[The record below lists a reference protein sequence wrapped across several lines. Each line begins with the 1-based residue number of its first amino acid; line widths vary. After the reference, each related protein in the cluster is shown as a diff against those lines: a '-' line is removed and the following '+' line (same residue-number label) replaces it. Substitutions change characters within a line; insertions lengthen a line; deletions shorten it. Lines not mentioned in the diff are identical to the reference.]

1 MLTPGVKLRPQE
13 VPPLCLPS
21 ATWIVRPLTVWLLLP
36 QQVLEQVPMVL
47 LEQFHVS
54 KQCVVINI
62 NAEFTML
69 LSACH
74 FINQPTHLPVS
85 LCSYVDL
92 YCFPTCY
99 YSLSPLLYQA
109 INLFVCLPFFS
120 LPLVFVSVSAIC
132 IYIHMCHTKYNC
144 SHTFLSALLT
154 CVSFCKMS
162 SVSGITSVDTF
173 FLCSSSENYFPGH
186 FARCTARLLNLDCK
200 YC

>member
-1 MLTPGVKLRPQE
+1 MKWLGVLSLPTPFGTDPQVIRPNSVEPQMLTPGVKLRPQE

-21 ATWIVRPLTVWLLLP
+21 ATWIVRLLTVWLLLP

-109 INLFVCLPFFS
+109 INL
-120 LPLVFVSVSAIC
+120 SVLARNCKPSSA
-132 IYIHMCHTKYNC
+132 K
-144 SHTFLSALLT
+144 
-154 CVSFCKMS
+154 V
-162 SVSGITSVDTF
+162 
-173 FLCSSSENYFPGH
+173 
-186 FARCTARLLNLDCK
+186 
-200 YC
+200 

>member
-1 MLTPGVKLRPQE
+1 MKWLGVLSLPTPFGTDPQVIRPNSVEPQMLTPGVKLRPQE

-21 ATWIVRPLTVWLLLP
+21 ATWIVRLLTVWLLLP

-85 LCSYVDL
+85 LCSYVFL
-92 YCFPTCY
+92 LVTILCLH
-99 YSLSPLLYQA
+99 SSIRLSTS
-109 INLFVCLPFFS
+109 VFS
-120 LPLVFVSVSAIC
+120 LEIANQVVQRC
-132 IYIHMCHTKYNC
+132 K
-144 SHTFLSALLT
+144 LS
-154 CVSFCKMS
+154 
-162 SVSGITSVDTF
+162 
-173 FLCSSSENYFPGH
+173 
-186 FARCTARLLNLDCK
+186 
-200 YC
+200 